1 MVDQNELGNLGAIQA
16 TDIIGEELKRAAVQ
30 LSLKRSA
37 RSISRRMQTLGCWA
51 IERRAAN
58 NGAASSPDISSSEAE
73 PKASAA
79 TQSKKTPKK
88 SPLKFARVSS
98 SSKTKARASS

>member
-58 NGAASSPDISSSEAE
+58 NGAASSPDISSPEAE

-79 TQSKKTPKK
+79 TQYSEKEF
-88 SPLKFARVSS
+88 SEIRESFKFF
-98 SSKTKARASS
+98 KNKLED